1 MVSSRFPH
9 LLKPLALGDIEL
21 KNRIVM
27 PAHGS
32 AMATGGH
39 ITEQYPAYLAARA
52 RGGVGLII
60 MEAASVHETAVGA
73 GRWVNIDNDDCIPGF
88 KTVAEAVHAHGTPLF
103 GQLYHPGRGD
113 IAGSTDDGTVAVT
126 YAPSAVMCERS
137 QHLPRVM
144 SKWLIA
150 QIVHAYGAAAARIVG
165 AGFDGIEIMGHHA
178 HLIAQFL
185 SPRVNRRTD
194 LYGGNFEN
202 RLRFVSE
209 IVEEVRGRIGDRP
222 LGLRVSGHEDG
233 TEGMRLEDTV
243 AVCRAIDGLGMIDYF
258 SVNGG
263 SCSSYDGGI
272 QVVPPMVY
280 EPGYTAAYSAAVRE
294 VVSVPVLVTGRIN
307 RPQEAERILAAGQA
321 DLCGCARAMICD
333 PEFAQKT
340 SDGLDDDIRVCIACN
355 QACIGHVG
363 KGASVSCIQFPES
376 GRETLYPLPH
386 PPAARPFDVMVV
398 GGGPGGM
405 KAAAV
410 AAARGHRVTLYE
422 KAVRLG
428 GQVLLAERLPDRAE
442 FGGIVT
448 NLAREMNMA
457 GVAIRVGVEV
467 TAEFVRHQMPDTV
480 VLATGARPHWPDL
493 EDDGG
498 GLQIVHAWQVVA
510 GEVEVG
516 RRVVIVDGKMDWVA
530 MGLAEQLARAG
541 SHVRLGALGY
551 MPGANIPNSVRD
563 HWSGVLNSL
572 GVEVTSQLRL
582 KGAANGAVFFEHAV
596 GYQPVILENV
606 DTLVVSF
613 GGTPV
618 VDLELAL
625 EDEAVSVLT
634 VGDCLMPRTA
644 EEAVLEGL
652 RAALVL

>member
-9 LLKPLALGDIEL
+9 LLTPLTLRSIEL
-21 KNRIVM
+21 NNRIVM

-32 AMATGGH
+32 AMAMGGH
-39 ITEQYPAYLAARA
+39 ITERYPAYLAARA
-52 RGGVGLII
+52 RGGAGLII

-73 GRWVNIDNDDCIPGF
+73 GRWVNIHDDDCVPGF
-88 KTVAEAVHAHGTPLF
+88 RTVAEAVHAHGTPLF

-113 IAGSTDDGTVAVT
+113 IGGSTDDGTVAVT

-137 QHLPRVM
+137 QFLPRVM
-144 SKWLIA
+144 STRLIA
-150 QIVHAYGAAAARIVG
+150 EVVRAYGDAAARMVR

-194 LYGGNFEN
+194 AYGGNAEN
-202 RLRFVSE
+202 RLRFVVE
-209 IVEEVRGRIGDRP
+209 IVEEVRGRIADRP

-233 TEGMRLEDTV
+233 TEGMQLEDTV
-243 AVCRAIDGLGMIDYF
+243 GVCRAVDRAGMIDYF

-307 RPQEAERILAAGQA
+307 RPQDAERILAAGHA

-333 PEFAQKT
+333 PEFARKT
-340 SDGLDDDIRVCIACN
+340 MEGRADDIRVCIACN

-363 KGASVSCIQFPES
+363 KGASISCIQFPES
-376 GRETLYPLPH
+376 GRETRYPLPH
-386 PPAARPFDVMVV
+386 PPAVQTLAVMVV

-410 AAARGHRVTLYE
+410 AAARGHRVTLCE
-422 KAVRLG
+422 KNARLG

-448 NLAREMNMA
+448 NLTREMEVA
-457 GVAIRVGVEV
+457 GVAVRVGTEV
-467 TAEFVRHQMPDTV
+467 TVDLIRHERPDAII
-480 VLATGARPHWPDL
+480 LAAGARPHWPDL
-493 EDDGG
+493 EDGG

-516 RRVVIVDGKMDWVA
+516 QRVVIADGKMDWVA
-530 MGLAEQLARAG
+530 MGLAEQLVRAG
-541 SHVRLGALGY
+541 SHVRLCALGY
-551 MPGANIPNSVRD
+551 MPGANIPKSVCD
-563 HWSGVLNSL
+563 HWSGVLHSL
-572 GVEVTSQLRL
+572 GVEAIPQMRL
-582 KGAANGAVFFEHAV
+582 KGAADGAVFFEHTI
-596 GYQPVILENV
+596 GFGPVILEDV
-606 DTLVVSF
+606 DTLIVSS
-613 GGTPV
+613 GGAPV

-625 EDEAVSVLT
+625 EGEAAIVRAI
-634 VGDCLMPRTA
+634 GDCQMPRTA

-652 RAALVL
+652 KAALEV